1 MATNLVKYVM
11 EFVTKGA
18 EDNLDKVGKSADKT
32 GKKLDKAGKEADET
46 GEKMKKSFKA
56 AAGAAAAG
64 AAAILATAAAVT
76 ALASAA
82 KEFTIEAVDMINDLG
97 DIGNRSGIAADTIGA
112 LKAAFHASGQEAGA
126 VVAVL
131 DVTAKRFAQLSKGSK
146 EAEEAFAKYGVSI
159 RDQNG
164 NLRSNNDL
172 LLDSMHVIQGLGET
186 SLRSRASV
194 ELLGRG
200 GQQLSQALGAG
211 NFDEFLKFT
220 QEFGVVAGPKAAKSA
235 ALVQDSLSL
244 SNIAFE
250 GFRHNLV
257 ESTGAM
263 DILSKSLNITMGFF
277 AGLSRVVTHNSK
289 LLAALSKSF
298 SALGSAILGLASQI
312 LTGVKATGD
321 SINALAENLFRV
333 FSALTRLVS
342 FFVEAA
348 LFRLSEI
355 SIILTFIIEQIGQL
369 TGLAEVFKSA
379 TTSMKAFRDS
389 ALDAFSAL
397 FDFSSALD
405 PESEAGSATM
415 QQFIDGLNE
424 SIELFGKITAGAS
437 HKIEDLEIG
446 LEDAGEAAIKAKE
459 EIDPLVESIAML
471 NDLLGRIGIPRQ
483 FQIGGIKEAIEKVK
497 ILGQGLE
504 QAGQEGAFTS
514 KFLKADPS
522 IAAQNAA
529 KAIMANSKKLGVTMA
544 ILGGAIAGLSKLFG
558 TAVKLAQRGE
568 TVGEIQ
574 ASVEQD
580 LKARAKAIE
589 LGLQALPAI
598 LFETLPPLFVQLAD
612 RIVFGLAKMLAEMFN
627 RLISSIRSLL
637 SMPFNIGDRGERQ
650 RERRG
655 EFRRR
660 LGVLGQ
666 MAFEGMRS
674 GGRLISARQ
683 GMRFTGESAGLAL
696 LHKNEFV
703 VPESGQAP
711 QSVLRSMNGGGG
723 INISINAQVVE
734 RNAIDELVRQ
744 IERRFSTFG
753 SSTSPLFGG

>member
-11 EFVTKGA
+11 EISTQGA
-18 EDNLDKVGKSADKT
+18 ENALDEVGKSAVKT
-32 GKKLDKAGKEADET
+32 GKKLDKTGKEADRA
-46 GEKMKKSFKA
+46 GDKMKKSFKA
-56 AAGAAAAG
+56 AGVAAAAG
-64 AAAILATAAAVT
+64 AAAILATGAAIA

-82 KEFTIEAVDMINDLG
+82 KEFTMEAVDMINDLG
-97 DIGNRSGIAADTIGA
+97 DIGNRSGVAAESIGA
-112 LKAAFHASGQEAGA
+112 LKAAFVASGQEASA
-126 VVAVL
+126 VVGVL

-146 EAEEAFAKYGVSI
+146 EAEDAFAKYGVTI
-159 RDQNG
+159 RDENG

-172 LLDSMHVIQGLGET
+172 LVDSMKVIGGLGET
-186 SLRSRASV
+186 SLRSRAAL

-211 NFDEFLKFT
+211 NFQEFLNFT
-220 QEFGVVAGPKAAKSA
+220 QEFGVVAGPEAAKAA
-235 ALVQDSLSL
+235 ALVQDSISL
-244 SNIAFE
+244 SQAAFQ
-250 GFRHNLV
+250 GFRNALV

-263 DILSKSLNITMGFF
+263 DALARGLQGSMQIF
-277 AGLSRVVTHNSK
+277 AGLKKVVEANSQ
-289 LLAALSKSF
+289 LLSTLGKVFFEAFQSIMRALSM
-298 SALGSAILGLASQI
+298 
-312 LTGVKATGD
+312 
-321 SINALAENLFRV
+321 LFND
-333 FSALTRLVS
+333 T
-342 FFVEAA
+342 
-348 LFRLSEI
+348 
-355 SIILTFIIEQIGQL
+355 
-369 TGLAEVFKSA
+369 
-379 TTSMKAFRDS
+379 
-389 ALDAFSAL
+389 
-397 FDFSSALD
+397 FSSANTGIEALIENIYLVGAGITRFLLKPLIAASAAASGLAFAFDEELGNSLGVATIGMMEFHNALD
-405 PESEAGSATM
+405 PATGAGMKSFKAFT
-415 QQFIDGLNE
+415 E
-424 SIELFGKITAGAS
+424 GAS
-437 HKIEDLEIG
+437 RSMEIFNNLTASSTHSLEDFEIG
-446 LEDAGEAAIKAKE
+446 LEDAGEAAKKTKE

-497 ILGQGLE
+497 TLGQGLD
-504 QAGQEGAFTS
+504 QAGQEGVFAS

-711 QSVLRSMNGGGG
+711 QSVLRSMSGGGG

>member
-379 TTSMKAFRDS
+379 T
-389 ALDAFSAL
+389 
-397 FDFSSALD
+397 
-405 PESEAGSATM
+405 M

>member
-11 EFVTKGA
+11 EISTQGA
-18 EDNLDKVGKSADKT
+18 ENALDEVGKSADKT
-32 GKKLDKAGKEADET
+32 GKKLDKTGKEADRA
-46 GEKMKKSFKA
+46 GGKMKKSFKA
-56 AAGAAAAG
+56 AGVAAAAG
-64 AAAILATAAAVT
+64 AAAILATAAAIGS
-76 ALASAA
+76 LASAA
-82 KEFTIEAVDMINDLG
+82 REFTMEAVDMINDLG

-146 EAEEAFAKYGVSI
+146 EAEEAFAKYGVEV

-172 LLDSMHVIQGLGET
+172 LLDSMKVIGGLGET

-211 NFDEFLKFT
+211 NFQEFLNFT
-220 QEFGVVAGPKAAKSA
+220 QEFGVVAGPKAAKAA
-235 ALVQDSLSL
+235 ALVQDSISL
-244 SNIAFE
+244 SEAAFQ
-250 GFRHNLV
+250 GFRHALV

-263 DILSKSLNITMGFF
+263 DALARGLQGSMQIF
-277 AGLSRVVTHNSK
+277 AGLKKVVEVNSQ
-289 LLAALSKSF
+289 LLSTLGTVFFEAFQSIMRALSMLFNDTF
-298 SALGSAILGLASQI
+298 SSANTGIEALIENIFLVGAGITRLLLKPLIAASAAASGLASVFDEE
-312 LTGVKATGD
+312 LGNSLGVAT
-321 SINALAENLFRV
+321 
-333 FSALTRLVS
+333 
-342 FFVEAA
+342 
-348 LFRLSEI
+348 
-355 SIILTFIIEQIGQL
+355 IGMM
-369 TGLAEVFKSA
+369 EFHN
-379 TTSMKAFRDS
+379 
-389 ALDAFSAL
+389 
-397 FDFSSALD
+397 ALD
-405 PESEAGSATM
+405 PATGAGMESFKAFTE
-415 QQFIDGLNE
+415 
-424 SIELFGKITAGAS
+424 GAS
-437 HKIEDLEIG
+437 RSMEIFNNLTASSTHSLEDFEIG
-446 LEDAGEAAIKAKE
+446 LEDAGEAAKKTKE

-504 QAGQEGAFTS
+504 QAGQEGKLPAS
-514 KFLKADPS
+514 KFLKTDPNVIGQQIATGILKNAPKIGAALGIAAAVLS
-522 IAAQNAA
+522 IA
-529 KAIMANSKKLGVTMA
+529 SSLG
-544 ILGGAIAGLSKLFG
+544 
-558 TAVKLAQRGE
+558 QRGSS
-568 TVGEIQ
+568 VAGIQ
-574 ASVEQD
+574 RSIEED
-580 LKARAKAIE
+580 TRSRAKAIE
-589 LGLQALPAI
+589 LGLQALPKV
-598 LFETLPPLFVQLAD
+598 LFETLPPLFVEFAD
-612 RIVFGLAKMLAEMFN
+612 RIVFGLQKMIAE
-627 RLISSIRSLL
+627 LINQIITFFKSIFTRE
-637 SMPFNIGDRGERQ
+637 GRQ
-650 RERRG
+650 ERRQEG
-655 EFRRR
+655 REFLDGYFKEGRRR
-660 LGVLGQ
+660 AGALSDI
-666 MAFEGMRS
+666 AFEGMRS